1 MKQFFT
7 LILLTSV
14 FLNGYGQKSKIKILL
29 LGSDHL
35 SQVYQKD
42 YPKTDVLTPL
52 NQNELKSFT
61 ALIEK
66 FAPDMI
72 GIEDTRDNQPETD
85 SLYHLYTEN
94 KLKLDTLEYGRSERY
109 QIAFR
114 LGKSAGLDEITCVNY
129 KGGTSQSILDNGD
142 NIGIYKKEG
151 MEMRELVI
159 KKYDALKNGDL
170 SIKQYLIFLNQPEAY
185 KKIYHLRYIT
195 PAKVRNGTFK
205 NPDKMVDNDFIDNEY
220 IGAELISVF
229 KNRDYKIYSNIVTS
243 QMRKN
248 AKRVLI
254 VIGVGHIQSLK
265 TIFSGDSDYEIV
277 DANEYLKI

>member
-94 KLKLDTLEYGRSERY
+94 KLKPDTLEYGRSERY

-265 TIFSGDSDYEIV
+265 TIFSGDPDYEIV